1 MAIVH
6 SDFAGFI
13 VPAAYRLLS
22 TRGIGVE
29 DFVETAVESAVESA
43 VGRRVA
49 ASMNFVGGLA
59 SKFYKA
65 IVYYCF

>member
-29 DFVETAVESAVESA
+29 DFVESAVESA